1 MHEQIITVSI
11 VALVLGMDA
20 FSLALGMGMQ
30 RVSKSYERKFSA
42 TVAVLHV
49 LMPLLGLKMG
59 LVAGKFL
66 GIWATRLG
74 ALVLA
79 WLGTDLCIKAY
90 RDKKTA
96 VFKISQSREKLG
108 MAAKKISSEETTK
121 ETGDIFS
128 PRYSEKWAAI
138 IVLGVSVSIDALTAG
153 FSLGTLKMPILF
165 TVLLMGIIAGSM
177 TLLGFAG
184 GKVSGRLLGAYA
196 QILGGIVL
204 IGLAIKFLI

>member
-1 MHEQIITVSI
+1 MYEQIITVSI

-20 FSLALGMGMQ
+20 LSLALGMGMKG
-30 RVSKSYERKFSA
+30 VSKSYERKFSA

-49 LMPLLGLKMG
+49 LMPLLGLKLG
-59 LVAGKFL
+59 LAAGEFL

-90 RDKKTA
+90 RDKKTLI
-96 VFKISQSREKLG
+96 FKFDEGRENFGFNEKNY
-108 MAAKKISSEETTK
+108 T
-121 ETGDIFS
+121 D
-128 PRYSEKWAAI
+128 KWAAI
-138 IVLGVSVSIDALTAG
+138 VVLGISVSIDALTAG

-165 TVLLMGIIAGSM
+165 TAILTGIVAGSM

-184 GKVSGRLLGAYA
+184 GRISSRLLGTYA
-196 QILGGIVL
+196 QMLGGVVL

>member
-1 MHEQIITVSI
+1 MYEQIITVSI

-20 FSLALGMGMQ
+20 FSLALGMGLKG
-30 RVSKSYERKFSA
+30 VSRSYERKFSA

-49 LMPLLGLKMG
+49 LMPLLGLKLG
-59 LVAGKFL
+59 LVAGNFL

-79 WLGTDLCIKAY
+79 WLGTDMCIKAY
-90 RDKKTA
+90 RDKKTT
-96 VFKISQSREKLG
+96 VFKFSQGREKFG
-108 MAAKKISSEETTK
+108 IVDKN
-121 ETGDIFS
+121 
-128 PRYSEKWAAI
+128 YSEKWAAI
-138 IVLGVSVSIDALTAG
+138 AVLAISVSIDALTAG

-165 TVLLMGIIAGSM
+165 TVILTGMVAGSM

-184 GKVSGRLLGAYA
+184 GKISGRLLGTYA
-196 QILGGIVL
+196 QILGGVVL